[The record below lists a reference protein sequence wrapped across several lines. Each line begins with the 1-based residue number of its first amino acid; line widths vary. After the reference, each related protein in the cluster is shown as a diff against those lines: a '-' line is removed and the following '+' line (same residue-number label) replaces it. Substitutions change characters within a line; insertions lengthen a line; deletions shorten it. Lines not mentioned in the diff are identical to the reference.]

1 MSVRKN
7 KFRGKEK
14 RKLNM
19 SVWKKAAKAHQKTH
33 KERHQPEERKH
44 LGILEKKKDY
54 VLRARDYN
62 EKKETLK
69 LLRKRALNK
78 NPDEFYH
85 HMINSKTENG
95 VHFEKETEAE
105 DSSEQIQLMRTQDLK
120 YITTKRTQELKKI
133 EKIQAQLSLSSVNL
147 QPKNKHIFFDK
158 TKKQEAK
165 QRKIQSLAE
174 KELPD
179 VDVDALVKSAQKSK
193 NFYNELAKRINRE
206 RELAII
212 QQKIEIS
219 RAVENKKSVLP
230 PKKVKKG
237 TKDRAPVYVWKYERK
252 K

>member
-1 MSVRKN
+1 
-7 KFRGKEK
+7 
-14 RKLNM
+14 M

-33 KERHQPEERKH
+33 RERHQPEERQH
-44 LGILEKKKDY
+44 LGLLEKKKDY
-54 VLRARDYN
+54 VSRAKDYN

-95 VHFEKETEAE
+95 LHFEKETQDE
-105 DSSEQIQLMRTQDLK
+105 DTPEQVQLMRTQDLK
-120 YITTKRTQELKKI
+120 YIITKRTHELRKI
-133 EKIQAQLSLSSVNL
+133 EKLQAQVSLCSVDL
-147 QPKNKHIFFDK
+147 QSKNKHIYFDK
-158 TKKQEAK
+158 SKKEEAK
-165 QRKIQSLAE
+165 RNTVEMFAQ

-179 VDVDALVKSAQKSK
+179 VDFDALAASAQQSK
-193 NFYNELAKRINRE
+193 RLYQELAKRINRE

-212 QQKIEIS
+212 QQKIEIN
-219 RAVENKKSVLP
+219 RALERKKSVLP

>member
-1 MSVRKN
+1 
-7 KFRGKEK
+7 
-14 RKLNM
+14 M

-33 KERHQPEERKH
+33 RERHQPEERKH

-54 VLRARDYN
+54 VLRAKDYN
-62 EKKETLK
+62 EKKATLK

-95 VHFEKETEAE
+95 THFEKETEPE
-105 DSSEQIQLMRTQDLK
+105 DTPAQIQLMRTQDLK

-133 EKIQAQLSLSSVNL
+133 EKLQAQLSLSSVEL

-158 TKKQEAK
+158 RKKEESE
-165 QRKIQSLAE
+165 QRKLQFLAE

-179 VDVDALVKSAQKSK
+179 IDVDTLVKSAQKSK
-193 NFYNELAKRINRE
+193 NLYKELGNRINRE
-206 RELAII
+206 RELSII

-219 RAVENKKSVLP
+219 KAVENKKSILP

>member
-1 MSVRKN
+1 
-7 KFRGKEK
+7 
-14 RKLNM
+14 M

-33 KERHQPEERKH
+33 QERHQPEERKH

-95 VHFEKETEAE
+95 VHFEKETEPE
-105 DSSEQIQLMRTQDLK
+105 DSSEQIQLMQSQDLK

-133 EKIQAQLSLSSVNL
+133 EKLQAQLSLTSVEL
-147 QPKNKHIFFDK
+147 ETKNKHIFFDK
-158 TKKQEAK
+158 RQKDEVE
-165 QRKIQSLAE
+165 QRKLQFLAE

-179 VDVDALVKSAQKSK
+179 IDVEMLAKSSQKSK
-193 NFYNELAKRINRE
+193 NLYNELAKRINRE

-219 RAVENKKSVLP
+219 RAIGNKKSILP
-230 PKKVKKG
+230 PKRIKKG
-237 TKDRAPVYVWKYERK
+237 TKDHAPLYVWKYERK